1 MMRKSTWLMSVLS
14 VILILSVTSTSAN
27 EMISV
32 VYGDRSSAEV
42 RTVYI
47 NQLEVIDEH
56 LYLHSDEIEW
66 YEGEEADAKFLA
78 LEEGAEEIGG
88 AIDGYYIINDSEELQ
103 KLEVADHAQV
113 IMQIYDRDGTYEGA
127 DIQWNEEITL
137 EEFIAA
143 YANNELM
150 DLAVFPYHITIE
162 DGIVTSIV
170 QQYIP

>member
-1 MMRKSTWLMSVLS
+1 MMRKSTLLMSVISL
-14 VILILSVTSTSAN
+14 ILIMSITSTSAN
-27 EMISV
+27 EIQSV
-32 VYGDRSSAEV
+32 VYGDNNSSEV

-47 NQLEVIDEH
+47 NELEAIGGH
-56 LYLHSDEIEW
+56 FYIHSDQIEW

-88 AIDGYYIINDSEELQ
+88 AIDGYYIVNDSEELQ
-103 KLEVADHAQV
+103 KLEVAGDAGV
-113 IMQIYDRDGTYEGA
+113 IMQIYDRNGTYEGA

-137 EEFIAA
+137 EEFAAA
-143 YANNELM
+143 YENNQLI

-162 DGIVTSIV
+162 DGKVTSIV